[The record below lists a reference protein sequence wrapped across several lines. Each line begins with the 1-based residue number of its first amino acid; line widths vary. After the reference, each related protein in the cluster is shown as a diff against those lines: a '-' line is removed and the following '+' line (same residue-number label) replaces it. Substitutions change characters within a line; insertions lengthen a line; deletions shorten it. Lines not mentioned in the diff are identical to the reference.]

1 MGGQAWHPLL
11 STCKGLGVDG
21 GVAQH
26 STEGMG
32 RGHGCPPGGARRL
45 RERSVRLLPRQTAR
59 PLARPPASCT
69 PRPRR
74 PPGLSVLPLVVESSL
89 SHLQIWIKCHT
100 MGRDLDSQV
109 APESSRGV
117 NLETRGKR
125 RLEGTRQRNSPFS
138 AVCSEVQL

>member
-1 MGGQAWHPLL
+1 MPP
-11 STCKGLGVDG
+11 
-21 GVAQH
+21 
-26 STEGMG
+26 G
-32 RGHGCPPGGARRL
+32 RGS
-45 RERSVRLLPRQTAR
+45 ETAR
-59 PLARPPASCT
+59 EVSAAAAETDSPAPGPSSSLCT

-74 PPGLSVLPLVVESSL
+74 PPGRSVLPLMVESSL